1 MDLRSLREGRRDV
14 ELAGEGHRA
23 LWDRRELQGQLDDRG
38 ERAECAAPEARE
50 VVTGD
55 VLHDPA
61 TRFHRRAVTEHDA
74 SADHPVPRVEVAQAR
89 GPTGRAR
96 ERPAHGR
103 AVVHPRLD
111 RPALLAW
118 AEGICKLRE
127 RGAGAHGRHEI
138 VRLVLDDPAEAR
150 KIEGAVIAR
159 RRIPDAEARAAARYD
174 DGFAP
179 VVRAADG
186 LDDLALAL
194 DAHHVARLDSV
205 DGVAR
210 DGNG

>member
-1 MDLRSLREGRRDV
+1 RWPPAPRGRRPPH
-14 ELAGEGHRA
+14 G
-23 LWDRRELQGQLDDRG
+23 
-38 ERAECAAPEARE
+38 CA
-50 VVTGD
+50 V
-55 VLHDPA
+55 
-61 TRFHRRAVTEHDA
+61 
-74 SADHPVPRVEVAQAR
+74 SQ
-89 GPTGRAR
+89 
-96 ERPAHGR
+96 
-103 AVVHPRLD
+103 PRLD
-111 RPALLAW
+111 RPAVLAGG
-118 AEGICKLRE
+118 EGICKLRE

-159 RRIPDAEARAAARYD
+159 RRIPDAETRAAARYD

-194 DAHHVARLDSV
+194 DAQHVVRLDSV